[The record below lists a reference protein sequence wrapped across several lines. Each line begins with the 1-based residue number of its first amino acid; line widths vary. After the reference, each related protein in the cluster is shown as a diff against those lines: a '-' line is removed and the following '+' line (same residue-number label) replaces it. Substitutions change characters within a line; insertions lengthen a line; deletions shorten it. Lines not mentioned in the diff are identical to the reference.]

1 MVCPDASPDFL
12 ALADAIKADL
22 QRGGDAHGSDAA
34 PAAAPPMRRRSRAA
48 AVNPDAIPEGAEEE
62 E

>member
-12 ALADAIKADL
+12 ALADAIKDDLERCGDTAD
-22 QRGGDAHGSDAA
+22 SDA
-34 PAAAPPMRRRSRAA
+34 PAAPPPMRRRSRMAV
-48 AVNPDAIPEGAEEE
+48 VNPAAILEEAEEE